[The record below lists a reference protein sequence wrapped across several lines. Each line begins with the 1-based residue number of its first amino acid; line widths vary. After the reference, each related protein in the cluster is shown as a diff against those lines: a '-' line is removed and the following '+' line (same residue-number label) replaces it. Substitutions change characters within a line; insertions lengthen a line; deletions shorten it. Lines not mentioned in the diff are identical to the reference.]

1 MTDSDKST
9 QRKTRYAL
17 IITILRY
24 VWTWIP
30 SILYLVLVIALI
42 PLIQSLTPYIDGSAE
57 LENPMTNSQLTA
69 ILCLLAICYA
79 IILLGNRVKFLK

>member
-1 MTDSDKST
+1 MTDSDKPK
-9 QRKTRYAL
+9 QLKTRHAQ
-17 IITILRY
+17 IIAILRY

-30 SILYLVLVIALI
+30 SILFLVLVIALI

-69 ILCLLAICYA
+69 ILCLLVLCYA
-79 IILLGNRVKFLK
+79 IILLGSRVKFLK

>member
-1 MTDSDKST
+1 MSKEQLST
-9 QRKTRYAL
+9 RQAKTIA
-17 IITILRY
+17 ILRFI
-24 VWTWIP
+24 WSWLP

-69 ILCLLAICYA
+69 ILCLLVVCYT

>member
-1 MTDSDKST
+1 MSKELST
-9 QRKTRYAL
+9 RQAKTIAIL
-17 IITILRY
+17 KIIWSWL
-24 VWTWIP
+24 P
-30 SILYLVLVIALI
+30 SILFLVLVIALI

-69 ILCLLAICYA
+69 ILCLLVICYA